1 MKLTYLGHSA
11 VKIEIANKIIYVDPF
26 LSGNPKAPITV
37 DEITH
42 ADIVI
47 VTHDH
52 SDHLGDAFVI
62 AKKTNAW
69 LVSQYEI
76 TVMANENG
84 ITKVESMNIG
94 GPISVE
100 GIKIALTPAFHTS
113 QTGAPTGVVI
123 QALGKT
129 VYHAGD
135 TGLFSDMKLI
145 GELYKPDIAL
155 LPIGGRYT
163 MDIYQAAKAVEFIKP
178 KYVIPIHYNTFDS
191 IKADPYEF
199 EKLVKGIAEVVI
211 LKPGEVFNY

>member
-11 VKIEIANKIIYVDPF
+11 IKIEIANKIIYVDPF
-26 LSGNPKAPITV
+26 LSGNPKASISV

-52 SDHLGDAFVI
+52 GDHLGDAFAI

-84 ITKVESMNIG
+84 ITKVEPMNIG

-100 GIKIALTPAFHTS
+100 GIKISFTPAFHTS
-113 QTGAPTGVVI
+113 QTGAPTGVII

-129 VYHAGD
+129 IYHAGD

-155 LPIGGRYT
+155 LPIGGRFT

-178 KYVIPIHYNTFDS
+178 KYVIPIHYNTFDM

-211 LKPGEVFNY
+211 LEPGEVFNY